1 VPGIG
6 TIDVLDTVGATEIL
20 AMIVTLNCGIVFLAF
35 LASMLGISYRWIHH
49 ILFKRLSD
57 LDAIDATE
65 ISAIVT

>member
-1 VPGIG
+1 
-6 TIDVLDTVGATEIL
+6 L

-35 LASMLGISYRWIHH
+35 LASMPGISYRWIHH